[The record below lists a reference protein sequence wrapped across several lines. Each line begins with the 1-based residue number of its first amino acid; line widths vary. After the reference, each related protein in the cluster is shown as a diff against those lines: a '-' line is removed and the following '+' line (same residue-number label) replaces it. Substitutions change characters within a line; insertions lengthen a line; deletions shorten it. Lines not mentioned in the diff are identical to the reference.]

1 MRQLARQFL
10 HVFMVAVAISASS
23 LSGYAA
29 TLAAFDVHAHGGH
42 GLHDHGS
49 QDHAAGHSY
58 DHDHGDALDV
68 ADAAQDK
75 APGSDDTTSKG
86 NLCTGMH
93 VHCCCPYAV
102 PAADITLKLA
112 HERASV
118 PTVASHIPHGQLASP
133 LFRPP
138 RAVA

>member
-10 HVFMVAVAISASS
+10 RLFMVAVAISASS
-23 LSGYAA
+23 LNGYAA
-29 TLAAFDVHAHGGH
+29 TLAAFDVHTHGGH
-42 GLHDHGS
+42 GFHDH
-49 QDHAAGHSY
+49 AVGHSH
-58 DHDHGDALDV
+58 DHDDHGDALDV
-68 ADAAQDK
+68 ADAAQDQDP
-75 APGSDDTTSKG
+75 ASDGTGSKG

-102 PAADITLKLA
+102 PTADITLKLA

-118 PTVASHIPHGQLASP
+118 PVVVSHIPHGQLASP

-138 RAVA
+138 RAGA